1 MKNILKNQRVLPSPN
16 RSGKPGNWKSI
27 LLKVTLWGSLV
38 CLVIGFTGACILYFK
53 YSDGLP
59 DVRALKEYQPN
70 IITKVYS
77 DTDELIAEFFI
88 EKRIMVSFDQMP
100 LHLKQATLAVEDSS
114 FYYHLGIDPKA
125 IIRASIANYRAGHVV
140 EGAST
145 ITQQLTKTLYLSPQ
159 KKFERKIRE
168 AILAIRMELIFSK
181 DEILEMYL
189 NQIYYGHGSYGVA
202 AAARTYFGKELKDL
216 TISECAMI
224 ASLPKAPTHYSPYNN
239 LDKAL
244 KRRDHAIRR
253 MEYHGFITE
262 EEMQAALAE
271 PLQLGEVKGM
281 LNKAPYF
288 VEHIRQFIQENYGSK
303 QLYQD
308 GMKIFTTLN
317 LEDQLVAEQAVKD
330 GLRLADKRY
339 GYRGPLDHINPDQDI
354 QVLDNLLMEL
364 NQRSI
369 GTDQSVTETNG
380 VAEINEEGKPVSTEL
395 LSNPT
400 TPVESPEPPP
410 VIQFKEGELV
420 KGVVTQIND
429 EEVAVYLGG
438 AHGIIRIE
446 NMNWAREPNT
456 KLDGKYHQITN
467 PKEALSK
474 GDIVEV
480 KILAPWVEEEKLKK
494 KGKEKE
500 EILNLALEQEPEAQ
514 AGLISMEPSTGYI
527 KSMVGGY
534 DFSKSQFNR
543 ATQAVRQPGS
553 AFKPIIFATAIQD
566 GYTPASIVIDSP
578 IIFNEKE
585 DTFGKWKPVNFEKR
599 FYGPT
604 SIRTALTHSRNVVTI
619 KLLQS
624 TGVPKAVQMAR
635 RLGITTDLSNNLSI
649 ALGSSGVTL
658 YELVS
663 AYSIFANQG
672 VRLPP
677 VPIRYIKDR
686 NDEVLYT
693 YEPVGEPIL
702 SSGMAYMITNL
713 MESVVQHGTAHIIQE
728 TLNRP
733 IAGKT
738 GTTND
743 YNDAWFI
750 GFSPDLV
757 TGVWV
762 GKDEDESLG
771 VNETGT
777 RTAIPIWLKYM
788 QEALKDVPIKSFPI
802 PNDVTYI
809 KVNQKTGQ
817 ETTFDDPDGRFEV
830 FLNDN
835 LPDKSISGIDPLE
848 ENNF

>member
-1 MKNILKNQRVLPSPN
+1 MKNILKNQKVTPGFN
-16 RSGKPGNWKSI
+16 RSHKPRTWKSI
-27 LLKVTLWGSLV
+27 LLKVTLWGFLS
-38 CLVIGFTGACILYFK
+38 CLVIGFTGAGILYFK
-53 YSDGLP
+53 YSSDLP

-88 EKRIMVSFDQMP
+88 EKRIMVGFDQIP
-100 LHLKQATLAVEDSS
+100 LRLKQATLAVEDSS

-168 AILAIRMELIFSK
+168 AILAVRMELIFSK

-239 LDKAL
+239 LNKAL

-262 EEMQAALAE
+262 EEMHAALSE
-271 PLQLGEVKGM
+271 PLELGEVKGM

-288 VEHIRQFIQENYGSK
+288 IEHIRQFIQENYGSK

-308 GMKIFTTLN
+308 GMKIYTTLN
-317 LEDQLVAEQAVKD
+317 LEKQKAAEQALID

-339 GYRGPLDHINPDQDI
+339 GYRGPLDRVNPDQDI
-354 QVLDNLLMEL
+354 QVLNNLLMEL
-364 NQRSI
+364 NQRSA
-369 GTDQSVTETNG
+369 GTRENESEASDAENLTPGEATNNPLAETET
-380 VAEINEEGKPVSTEL
+380 ETSFPIIP
-395 LSNPT
+395 
-400 TPVESPEPPP
+400 
-410 VIQFKEGELV
+410 FKEGELV
-420 KGVVTQIND
+420 KGIVTQIKD
-429 EEVAVYLGG
+429 EEVTVYLGG
-438 AHGIIRIE
+438 DQGIIRLE
-446 NMNWAREPNT
+446 NMDWAREPNS
-456 KLDGKYHQITN
+456 KLDGKYHQITD

-474 GDIVEV
+474 GDLIEV
-480 KILAPWVEEEKLKK
+480 KILAALEKGGWDL
-494 KGKEKE
+494 G
-500 EILNLALEQEPEAQ
+500 LEQEPEAQ

-527 KSMVGGY
+527 KAMVGGY

-543 ATQAVRQPGS
+543 ATQAIRQPGS

-578 IIFNEKE
+578 IIFKEKE
-585 DTFGKWKPVNFEKR
+585 DTFGKWKPVNFEKK

-604 SIRTALTHSRNVVTI
+604 SLRTALTHSRNVVTI
-619 KLLQS
+619 KLLQN
-624 TGVPKAVQMAR
+624 TGVPKAIQMAR
-635 RLGITTDLSNNLSI
+635 RLGITTPLSNNLSI

-677 VPIRYIKDR
+677 GPIRYIKDR
-686 NDEVLYT
+686 SDEILYT
-693 YEPVGEPIL
+693 YEPVGEPVI
-702 SSGMAYMITNL
+702 STGMAFMITSL

-728 TLNRP
+728 TLHRP

-750 GFSPDLV
+750 GFSPELV

-788 QEALKDVPIKSFPI
+788 GEALKNVPVKSFPI

-809 KVNQKTGQ
+809 KVNQKTGE

-830 FLNDN
+830 FLNEN
-835 LPDKSISGIDPLE
+835 LPDKNTSGINPLE
-848 ENNF
+848 ENTF

>member
-1 MKNILKNQRVLPSPN
+1 MKNILKNQRVSQGHNQPN
-16 RSGKPGNWKSI
+16 KPRTWKSI
-27 LLKVTLWGSLV
+27 LLKVTLWGFLG
-38 CLVIGFTGACILYFK
+38 CLILGFTGASILYFK

-59 DVRALKEYQPN
+59 DVRVLKEYQPN
-70 IITKVYS
+70 IITKVYA

-88 EKRIMVSFDQMP
+88 EKRIMVGFEQIP
-100 LHLKQATLAVEDSS
+100 LRLKQATLAVEDSS

-125 IIRASIANYRAGHVV
+125 IIRASVANYRAGHVV

-145 ITQQLTKTLYLSPQ
+145 ITQQLTKTLFLSPQ

-224 ASLPKAPTHYSPYNN
+224 SSLPKAPTHYSPYNN

-253 MEYHGFITE
+253 MEYHGFISE
-262 EEMQAALAE
+262 EEMQASLTE
-271 PLQLGEVKGM
+271 PLELGEVKGM

-288 VEHIRQFIQENYGSK
+288 VEHIRRFVQENYGSK
-303 QLYQD
+303 QLYQN

-330 GLRLADKRY
+330 GLRMADKRY
-339 GYRGPLDHINPDQDI
+339 GYRGPLGNIDPDQDI

-364 NQRSI
+364 NQRSTGSGQI
-369 GTDQSVTETNG
+369 AVKSSEAENLISSEPSTSASATAESETPQ
-380 VAEINEEGKPVSTEL
+380 PV
-395 LSNPT
+395 
-400 TPVESPEPPP
+400 VQ
-410 VIQFKEGELV
+410 VFKEDELV
-420 KGVVTQIND
+420 KGIVTQIKD

-438 AHGIIRIE
+438 AQGIILIE
-446 NMNWAREPNT
+446 NMDWAREPNF
-456 KLDGKYHQITN
+456 KLDGKYHQITD
-467 PKEALSK
+467 PKQALSK
-474 GDIVEV
+474 GDIIEV
-480 KILAPWVEEEKLKK
+480 KILAPPEGDEKK
-494 KGKEKE
+494 KEKE
-500 EILNLALEQEPEAQ
+500 IEGILNLGLEQEPVAQ
-514 AGLISMEPSTGYI
+514 AGLVSLEPSTGYI

-543 ATQAVRQPGS
+543 ATQAIRQPGS

-585 DTFGKWKPVNFEKR
+585 DTFGKWKPVNFEKK

-604 SIRTALTHSRNVVTI
+604 SVRTALTHSRNVVTI
-619 KLLQS
+619 KLLQN
-624 TGVPKAVQMAR
+624 TGVPKAIQMAR
-635 RLGITTDLSNNLSI
+635 RLGITTNLSNNLSI

-663 AYSIFANQG
+663 AYAIFANQG

-686 NDEVLYT
+686 NDEILYT

-702 SSGMAYMITNL
+702 SPGISYMVTNL
-713 MESVVQHGTAHIIQE
+713 MESVVKHGTAHVIKK

-750 GFSPDLV
+750 GFSPELV

-762 GKDEDESLG
+762 GKDQDESLG

-788 QEALKDVPIKSFPI
+788 QEALKDVPIKDFAV
-802 PNDVTYI
+802 PNEVSYI
-809 KVNQKTGQ
+809 KINQETGE

-830 FLNDN
+830 FLNEN
-835 LPDKSISGIDPLE
+835 LPDKTTSGISPLE
-848 ENNF
+848 EDNF

>member
-1 MKNILKNQRVLPSPN
+1 MKNILKNQNVNPVLNRTHKPRTWQRVT
-16 RSGKPGNWKSI
+16 
-27 LLKVTLWGSLV
+27 LKVTLWGFLV
-38 CLVIGFTGACILYFK
+38 CLVIGFTGAGILYFK

-88 EKRIMVSFDQMP
+88 EKRIMVGFDQMP
-100 LHLKQATLAVEDSS
+100 LRLKQATLAVEDSS

-145 ITQQLTKTLYLSPQ
+145 ITQQLTKTLFLSPQ

-189 NQIYYGHGSYGVA
+189 NQIYYGHGSYGIA

-216 TISECAMI
+216 TISESAMI
-224 ASLPKAPTHYSPYNN
+224 SSLPKAPTHYSPYNN

-244 KRRDHAIRR
+244 KRRDHALRR

-262 EEMQAALAE
+262 EEMESALAE
-271 PLQLGEVKGM
+271 PLELGEVKGM

-288 VEHIRQFIQENYGSK
+288 VEYIRQFIQENYGSK

-308 GMKIFTTLN
+308 GMKIYTTLN
-317 LEDQLVAEQAVKD
+317 LENQLVAEQAVKD

-339 GYRGPLDHINPDQDI
+339 GYRGPLGNIDPKQVI

-364 NQRSI
+364 NQRST
-369 GTDQSVTETNG
+369 GPSQSAGETDETDS
-380 VAEINEEGKPVSTEL
+380 PVSNEISTNASATTEAD
-395 LSNPT
+395 
-400 TPVESPEPPP
+400 TPQP
-410 VIQFKEGELV
+410 VIPIFNEGELV
-420 KGVVTQIND
+420 KGIVTQIKD

-438 AHGIIRIE
+438 AQGIIRIE
-446 NMNWAREPNT
+446 NMDWARKPNY

-467 PKEALSK
+467 PREALSK
-474 GDIVEV
+474 GDIIEV
-480 KILAPWVEEEKLKK
+480 KILAPPEEEEK
-494 KGKEKE
+494 GNES
-500 EILNLALEQEPEAQ
+500 ILNLGLEQEPEVQ
-514 AGLISMEPSTGYI
+514 AGLISLEPSTGYI

-534 DFSKSQFNR
+534 DFYKSQFNR

-553 AFKPIIFATAIQD
+553 AFKPIIFATALQD

-585 DTFGKWKPVNFEKR
+585 DTFGKWKPVNFEKK

-604 SIRTALTHSRNVVTI
+604 SVRTALTHSRNVVTI
-619 KLLQS
+619 KLLQN
-624 TGVPKAVQMAR
+624 TGVPKAIQMAR

-686 NDEVLYT
+686 NDEILYT

-702 SSGMAYMITNL
+702 SSGMAYIVTNL
-713 MESVVQHGTAHIIQE
+713 MESVVQHGTAHVIRE
-728 TLNRP
+728 SLNRP

-750 GFSPDLV
+750 GFSPELV

-762 GKDEDESLG
+762 GKDQDESLG

-777 RTAIPIWLKYM
+777 RTAIPIWLMYM
-788 QEALKDVPIKSFPI
+788 REALKDVPVKSFPI

-809 KVNQKTGQ
+809 KINQETGQ

-835 LPDKSISGIDPLE
+835 LPDKNISGINPLE
-848 ENNF
+848 DNTF

>member
-1 MKNILKNQRVLPSPN
+1 MKNILKNQKVNPDPN
-16 RSGKPGNWKSI
+16 RTHKPRTWQRVS
-27 LLKVTLWGSLV
+27 LKVALWGFLI
-38 CLVIGFTGACILYFK
+38 CLVVGFTGASSLYFI

-70 IITKVYS
+70 IISKVYS

-88 EKRIMVSFDQMP
+88 EKRIMVRFDQMP
-100 LHLKQATLAVEDSS
+100 LRLKQATLAVEDSG

-125 IIRASIANYRAGHVV
+125 IIRASVANYRAGHVV

-145 ITQQLTKTLYLSPQ
+145 ITQQLTKTLFLSPQ

-224 ASLPKAPTHYSPYNN
+224 SALPKAPTHYSPYNN

-244 KRRDHAIRR
+244 KRRDHALRR
-253 MEYHGFITE
+253 MEHHGFITK
-262 EEMQAALAE
+262 EEMEAALVE
-271 PLQLGEVKGM
+271 PLELGEVKGM

-288 VEHIRQFIQENYGSK
+288 VEHIRQFIQVNYGSK

-308 GMKIFTTLN
+308 GMKIYTTLN
-317 LEDQLVAEQAVKD
+317 LANQLVAEQAVKD

-339 GYRGPLDHINPDQDI
+339 GYRGPLGNIDPKQDI

-364 NQRSI
+364 NQRPT
-369 GTDQSVTETNG
+369 GPGQSV
-380 VAEINEEGKPVSTEL
+380 AESNQADSPVSNEISTNASAATEVD
-395 LSNPT
+395 
-400 TPVESPEPPP
+400 TPQP
-410 VIQFKEGELV
+410 VMQFFKEGELV
-420 KGVVTQIND
+420 KGIVTQIKD

-438 AHGIIRIE
+438 NQGVIRIE
-446 NMNWAREPNT
+446 NMNWAREPNF
-456 KLDGKYHQITN
+456 KLDGKYHQITD

-474 GDIVEV
+474 GDIIEV
-480 KILAPWVEEEKLKK
+480 KILAPPEEEEK
-494 KGKEKE
+494 GKEG
-500 EILNLALEQEPEAQ
+500 ILNLGLEQEPEVQ
-514 AGLISMEPSTGYI
+514 AGLISLEPSTGYI

-553 AFKPIIFATAIQD
+553 AFKPIIFAAALQD
-566 GYTPASIVIDSP
+566 GYTPASIIIDSP
-578 IIFNEKE
+578 VIFNEKE
-585 DTFGKWKPVNFEKR
+585 DTFGKWKPVNFEKK

-604 SIRTALTHSRNVVTI
+604 SVRTALTHSRNVVTI
-619 KLLQS
+619 KLLQN
-624 TGVPKAVQMAR
+624 TGVPKAIQMAR
-635 RLGITTDLSNNLSI
+635 RLGITTNLSNNLSI

-672 VRLPP
+672 MRLPP

-693 YEPVGEPIL
+693 YEPVGEPVL
-702 SSGMAYMITNL
+702 SSGMAYMVTNL
-713 MESVVQHGTAHIIQE
+713 MEDVVQHGTAHVIRK

-750 GFSPDLV
+750 GFSPELV

-762 GKDEDESLG
+762 GKDRDESLG

-809 KVNQKTGQ
+809 KINQETGQ

-835 LPDKSISGIDPLE
+835 LPDKKISGINPLE
-848 ENNF
+848 DNTF